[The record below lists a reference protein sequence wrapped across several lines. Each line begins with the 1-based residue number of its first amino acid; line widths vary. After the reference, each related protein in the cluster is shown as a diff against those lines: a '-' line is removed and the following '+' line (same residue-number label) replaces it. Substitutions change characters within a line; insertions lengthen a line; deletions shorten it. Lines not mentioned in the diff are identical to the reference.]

1 MFSSYQCSDSESVE
15 VLAAPE
21 KYSAE
26 LDFYKSLA
34 ETENSITIKE
44 KVKRISDVVK
54 SESFWNKILQQIKM
68 FNQNEYIQGTKYNF
82 VDFAIHLRNAVI
94 PVLTKDSPEK
104 LACQEVSKEL
114 KRFTS

>member
-1 MFSSYQCSDSESVE
+1 
-15 VLAAPE
+15 
-21 KYSAE
+21 
-26 LDFYKSLA
+26 
-34 ETENSITIKE
+34 
-44 KVKRISDVVK
+44 
-54 SESFWNKILQQIKM
+54 M